1 MPRFG
6 RVTALLFEAVIML
19 IAMIAS
25 SRWVMRRF
33 DVPRTLG
40 STIPMGL
47 VAFAILVPAEIAGV
61 LWVRGLRGLSLHEY
75 LASFVTAPGVISAVM
90 FLLFAAMPSLVT
102 LLARGRGGA
111 IS

>member
-1 MPRFG
+1 
-6 RVTALLFEAVIML
+6 
-19 IAMIAS
+19 
-25 SRWVMRRF
+25 
-33 DVPRTLG
+33 
-40 STIPMGL
+40 MGL

-61 LWVRGLRGLSLHEY
+61 LMVRGLSLREY

>member
-1 MPRFG
+1 
-6 RVTALLFEAVIML
+6 ML

-25 SRWVMRRF
+25 SRWVMRGF

-61 LWVRGLRGLSLHEY
+61 LMVRGLSLREY
-75 LASFVTAPGVISAVM
+75 LASFVTAPGVISAAC
-90 FLLFAAMPSLVT
+90 FLLQCRLSSRYWHAGEAERSPERPGT
-102 LLARGRGGA
+102 R
-111 IS
+111 